1 MQFVSHPWISENVIE
16 HRDYQEKIARTALTG
31 NTLCVL
37 PTGLGKTN
45 IAALVAAGRLQQSSG
60 RVLFLAPTRPL
71 VSQHKKSFEKCF
83 KAGLKM
89 RVVTGEDNPENRFYL
104 YKDADVI
111 FSTPQCVQND
121 LKSRSIS
128 LDDFVLCIFDEA
140 HRAVGNYAY
149 PFVAKKYTEQARSP
163 LILALTAS
171 PGGHQQK
178 INEVKAK
185 LFIKNVEIR
194 TRDDTDVK
202 PYVQE
207 LKRIQLAVSL
217 PTELQS
223 VRNYLEKVRAE
234 RVRKLLD
241 WKIIMHLR
249 PSKSDLL
256 KLQAELANKKTGFG
270 YAAMSVIAE
279 VIKLDHALML
289 LETQC
294 LYSLNK
300 YFEKI
305 SGEKT
310 KASLRL
316 SASADFKDAVRLTGE
331 LLNEGKEHPKIS
343 ALREFVAEELKDRDA
358 RIIIF
363 AQLRDT
369 IEKIKESLSAVK
381 NAAPVE
387 FIGQAKKKGK
397 GMSQK
402 EQLHTLNEFAMGFHN
417 ILLATQIG
425 EEGLD
430 IAETSAVVFYE
441 PVPSAIRRIQRT
453 GRTARTKPGK
463 VVMLITKDTRDE
475 AFYWSGQQKERKMHG
490 ILHGMQRA
498 HSAPQKKG
506 TLREFVK

>member
-1 MQFVSHPWISENVIE
+1 MDFVSHPWLNPGAIE
-16 HRDYQEKIARTALTG
+16 SREYQQDIARTVLTG

-45 IAALVAAGRLQQSSG
+45 LAALVAAQRLQQDSSG
-60 RVLFLAPTRPL
+60 RILFLAPTRPL
-71 VSQHKKSFEKCF
+71 VSQHMKSFAKFF

-89 RVVTGEDNPENRFYL
+89 RVITGEDVPENRFHL
-104 YKDADVI
+104 YKGADII
-111 FSTPQCVQND
+111 FSTPQTIQND
-121 LKSRSIS
+121 LKSRIIS
-128 LDDFVLCIFDEA
+128 LDQFILCVFDEA

-149 PFVAKKYTEQARSP
+149 PFVAKRYMEQSKNP

-171 PGGHQQK
+171 PGGHRAK

-185 LFIKNVEIR
+185 LYIKNVEIR
-194 TRDDTDVK
+194 GRDDKDVK

-207 LKRIQLAVSL
+207 LERVQLAVEL
-217 PTELQS
+217 PQEMKS
-223 VRNYLEKVRAE
+223 VRNYLEKIRGE
-234 RVRKLLD
+234 RIRKLLD
-241 WKIIMHLR
+241 WRIIGSPR

-256 KLQAELANKKTGFG
+256 KLQNDLARQKTGFG

-279 VIKLDHALML
+279 VIKLDHASML

-294 LYSLNK
+294 LHALQK
-300 YFEKI
+300 YFEKLAE
-305 SGEKT
+305 EKS
-310 KASLRL
+310 KASQRL
-316 SASADFKDAVRLTGE
+316 SASQDFSDAVRLTSE
-331 LLNEGKEHPKIS
+331 LLAEGREHPKLD
-343 ALREFVAEELKDRDA
+343 ALRGLIEEELKDKDA
-358 RIIIF
+358 RIMIF

-369 IEKIKESLSAVK
+369 ISQINRSLAGMK

-402 EQLHTLNEFAMGFHN
+402 EQIQTLNEFAMGFHN
-417 ILLATQIG
+417 ILIASQIG

-441 PVPSAIRRIQRT
+441 PVPSAIRSIQRT

-463 VVMLITKDTRDE
+463 VVVLMTKDSRDE
-475 AFYWSGQQKERKMHG
+475 AYYWSGFQKERKMHG
-490 ILHGMQRA
+490 ILHGMQR
-498 HSAPQKKG
+498 HKKG